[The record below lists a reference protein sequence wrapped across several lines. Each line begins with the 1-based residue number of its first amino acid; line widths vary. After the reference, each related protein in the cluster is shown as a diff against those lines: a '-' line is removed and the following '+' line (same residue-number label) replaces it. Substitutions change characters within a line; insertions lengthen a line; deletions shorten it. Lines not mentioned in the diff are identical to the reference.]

1 MGAQPTKDHSMKKNF
16 PLQIEGKNADRVL
29 EAVKHEIRKYFK
41 RERNRALPKEV
52 DFWDFDCKVGL
63 TADSAT
69 VVKVSAVIEGLDA
82 LVQEGAA
89 SVYVEILSK
98 HGIRVIRP
106 ENDPVIIERVDDA
119 GFASPQTAPRR

>member
-1 MGAQPTKDHSMKKNF
+1 MKKNF
-16 PLQIEGKNADRVL
+16 LLQIEGKNPERTL

-41 RERNRALPKEV
+41 RERNRALPKDV

-63 TADSAT
+63 TAESAE
-69 VVKVSAVIEGLDA
+69 VVKVSAVVESLGTLA
-82 LVQEGAA
+82 KEGAT

-98 HGIRVIRP
+98 HGVRVIRP

-119 GFASPQTAPRR
+119 GFANR

>member
-1 MGAQPTKDHSMKKNF
+1 MKKNF
-16 PLQIEGKNADRVL
+16 PLLIEGKNPDRVL

-41 RERNRALPKEV
+41 RERNRVLPKEV

-63 TADSAT
+63 TAETAEA
-69 VVKVSAVIEGLDA
+69 VKVSAVIVGLDA
-82 LVQEGAA
+82 LAKEGAA

-119 GFASPQTAPRR
+119 GFANR

>member
-1 MGAQPTKDHSMKKNF
+1 MKKNF
-16 PLQIEGKNADRVL
+16 PLLIEGKNPDRVL

-41 RERNRALPKEV
+41 RERNRVLPKEV

-63 TADSAT
+63 TAETAEA
-69 VVKVSAVIEGLDA
+69 VKVSAVIEGLGA
-82 LVQEGAA
+82 LAKEGAA

-106 ENDPVIIERVDDA
+106 ENDPIIIERVDDA
-119 GFASPQTAPRR
+119 GFANR

>member
-1 MGAQPTKDHSMKKNF
+1 MKKNF
-16 PLQIEGKNADRVL
+16 PLQAEGKHPDRVL

-41 RERNRALPKEV
+41 RERNRDVPKGV

-63 TADSAT
+63 SKDSAE
-69 VVKVSAVIEGLDA
+69 VVRVSGVIEAVDA
-82 LVQEGAA
+82 AAKTGAA

-98 HGIRVIRP
+98 HGVRIIRP

-119 GFASPQTAPRR
+119 GFANR

>member
-1 MGAQPTKDHSMKKNF
+1 MKKNF
-16 PLQIEGKNADRVL
+16 PLQIEGKNPERVL

-41 RERNRALPKEV
+41 RERNRALPKDV

-63 TADSAT
+63 TADSAA
-69 VVKVSAVIEGLDA
+69 VVKVSAVIEGIDA
-82 LVQEGAA
+82 LVKEGVA

-106 ENDPVIIERVDDA
+106 ENDPIIIERVDDA
-119 GFASPQTAPRR
+119 GFANPQTAPRR

>member
-1 MGAQPTKDHSMKKNF
+1 MKKNF
-16 PLQIEGKNADRVL
+16 PLQIEGKNSDRVL
-29 EAVKHEIRKYFK
+29 EAVKHDIRKYFK
-41 RERNRALPKEV
+41 RERNRVLPKGV

-63 TADSAT
+63 TADSAQ

-82 LVQEGAA
+82 LAKEGAA

-98 HGIRVIRP
+98 HGVRVIRP

-119 GFASPQTAPRR
+119 GFANR

>member
-1 MGAQPTKDHSMKKNF
+1 MKKNF
-16 PLQIEGKNADRVL
+16 PLQIEGKNPDRVL

-63 TADSAT
+63 TADTAE
-69 VVKVSAVIEGLDA
+69 VVKVSAVIESLDA
-82 LVQEGAA
+82 LAKEGAA

-98 HGIRVIRP
+98 HGVRVINP
-106 ENDPVIIERVDDA
+106 DNDPVIIEQV
-119 GFASPQTAPRR
+119 SE

>member
-1 MGAQPTKDHSMKKNF
+1 MKKNF
-16 PLQIEGKNADRVL
+16 PLQIEGKNPDRVL

-63 TADSAT
+63 SAESAE
-69 VVKVSAVIEGLDA
+69 VVKVSAVVESLDA
-82 LVQEGAA
+82 LAKEGAA
-89 SVYVEILSK
+89 TVYVQILSK
-98 HGIRVIRP
+98 HGIRVISP
-106 ENDPVIIERVDDA
+106 ENDPVIIERIDDA

>member
-1 MGAQPTKDHSMKKNF
+1 MGANPTKDFSMKKNF
-16 PLQIEGKNADRVL
+16 PLQIEGKNPDRVL
-29 EAVKHEIRKYFK
+29 EAVTHEIRKYFK

-63 TADSAT
+63 SAESAD
-69 VVKVSAVIEGLDA
+69 VVKVSAVVESLDA
-82 LVQEGAA
+82 LAKEGAA
-89 SVYVEILSK
+89 SVYIEILSK

>member
-1 MGAQPTKDHSMKKNF
+1 MKKNF

-63 TADSAT
+63 TADAAE
-69 VVKVSAVIEGLDA
+69 VVKVSAVIENLDA
-82 LVQEGAA
+82 LAKEGAA

-98 HGIRVIRP
+98 HGVRVINP
-106 ENDPVIIERVDDA
+106 DNDPVIIERVDDA
-119 GFASPQTAPRR
+119 GFANR

>member
-1 MGAQPTKDHSMKKNF
+1 MKKNF
-16 PLQIEGKNADRVL
+16 PLQIEGKNPDRVL

-63 TADSAT
+63 TADTAEG
-69 VVKVSAVIEGLDA
+69 VKVSAVIETLGA
-82 LVQEGAA
+82 LAGEGAA

-98 HGIRVIRP
+98 HGVRVINP
-106 ENDPVIIERVDDA
+106 DNDPVIIERVDDA
-119 GFASPQTAPRR
+119 GFANR

>member
-1 MGAQPTKDHSMKKNF
+1 MKKNF
-16 PLQIEGKNADRVL
+16 PMQIEGKNPDRVL

-63 TADSAT
+63 TAESAEH
-69 VVKVSAVIEGLDA
+69 VKVSAVVEGVDA
-82 LVQEGAA
+82 LTKEGAA

-98 HGIRVIRP
+98 HGVRVIQP
-106 ENDPVIIERVDDA
+106 ENDPVIIERVDDVGYA
-119 GFASPQTAPRR
+119 NR